1 MRGQGGD
8 VVVGLLGPG
17 IEDVLRLQGCEPVGL
32 IAGQQG
38 FHVLM
43 AFYVE
48 LNRNRPIRVGGF
60 HLGKSRQGFKPRLPC

>member
-1 MRGQGGD
+1 MRGKGGD

-43 AFYVE
+43 AFYV
-48 LNRNRPIRVGGF
+48 
-60 HLGKSRQGFKPRLPC
+60 